1 MARAMIILNTVADR
15 EKAKR
20 WVDSMKWGGRIE
32 FKDTKRSIPQNDR
45 MWAMLSDVAV
55 QATHAGKKYT
65 PDQWKVI
72 FMHACGREVQFIPS
86 LDGSTFIPWGS
97 RSSDLSKQEM
107 SDLMEFISAWCAENG
122 ITLHDDPP
130 SLQSKAA

>member
-1 MARAMIILNTVADR
+1 MSRALIILNTSADR

-20 WVDSMKWGGRIE
+20 WIDAMKWGGRIE
-32 FKDTKRSIPQNDR
+32 FKEAKRTIPQNDR
-45 MWAMLSDVAV
+45 MWAMLSDVAT
-55 QATHAGKKYT
+55 QKTHAGRRYT

-97 RSSDLSKQEM
+97 RSSDLSKHEM
-107 SDLMEFISAWCAENG
+107 SELMEFISAWCAENG
-122 ITLHDDPP
+122 VILHDTPTT
-130 SLQSKAA
+130 LQEEAA